1 VTDHS
6 CKEILIVA
14 GEASADRYGARL
26 VRKLRAMSGTEKAP
40 AFFGTGG
47 DEMEQAG
54 VRLVSH
60 ARDLASIGAREGIAH
75 LPRYFQTFHR
85 LVAEARQRRPAAAV
99 LMDFP
104 DFNLRLARR
113 LKRAGIPVVYY
124 ISPQLWGWRQGRIK
138 IVRKYVD
145 RMLVILPFEEEYYR
159 QRGVP
164 AQFVG
169 HPLLEDFAP
178 KFDRPGFLGRLN
190 LDSRRKTLA
199 LIPGSRR
206 KEVEYI
212 LPTYLKAALRILDQT
227 PAQFV
232 ISAAPTVGLEH
243 VQHVC
248 AGILQGHPQADHFRI
263 TTEESRDILANAD
276 FGFVKSGTSTLEA
289 ALVGTP
295 FLIVYKLSA
304 LSWHLTHRLVRV
316 PFCGLV
322 NLIAGEEVAPEFVQ
336 DDATPEALSQTA
348 LEYLQKPEKG
358 EVMRARLAGVREMLG
373 SRRATDNVAEVL
385 GTYL

>member
-1 VTDHS
+1 VADHS

-26 VRKLRAMSGTEKAP
+26 VRKLRAAGNGEKAP

-47 DEMEQAG
+47 DGMERAG
-54 VRLVSH
+54 VRLISH

-75 LPRYFQTFHR
+75 LAKYFQTFR
-85 LVAEARQRRPAAAV
+85 LLVAEARARRPAVAV

-113 LKRAGIPVVYY
+113 LKGMGIPVVYY

-138 IVRKYVD
+138 SVRKYVD
-145 RMLVILPFEEEYYR
+145 RMLVILPFEEDYYR

-169 HPLLEDFAP
+169 HPLLEEFAP
-178 KFDRPGFLGRLN
+178 KFDRTGFLGSLG
-190 LDSRRKTLA
+190 LDPQRKTLA
-199 LIPGSRR
+199 LIPGSRK

-212 LPTYLKAALRILDQT
+212 LPIFLKAALQILEQM

-232 ISAAPTVGLEH
+232 ISAAATVGSEH
-243 VQHVC
+243 VQQV
-248 AGILQGHPQADHFRI
+248 AASVLQGHPRANHFRI
-263 TTEESRDILANAD
+263 TAEPSRDILANAD

-304 LSWHLTHRLVRV
+304 LSWEITHRLVRV

-336 DDATPEALSQTA
+336 DDATPEALSRTA
-348 LEYLQKPEKG
+348 LEYLRQPDKSET
-358 EVMRARLAGVREMLG
+358 MRARLACVREMLG
-373 SRRATDNVAEVL
+373 ARHATDNVAEVL
-385 GTYL
+385 RSYL

>member
-1 VTDHS
+1 MADHS

-26 VRKLRAMSGTEKAP
+26 VRKLRSPAAGDNAP
-40 AFFGTGG
+40 VFFGTGG
-47 DEMEQAG
+47 DQMEQAG
-54 VRLVSH
+54 VRLISH
-60 ARDLASIGAREGIAH
+60 ARDLASIGAREGLTH
-75 LPRYFQTFHR
+75 LPRYFRTFHR
-85 LVAEARQRRPAAAV
+85 LLAEARERKPAVAV

-113 LKRAGIPVVYY
+113 LKGLGIPVVYY
-124 ISPQLWGWRQGRIK
+124 ISPQLWGWRQSRIK

-145 RMLVILPFEEEYYR
+145 KMLVILPFEEDYYR

-178 KFDRPGFLGRLN
+178 RYDRNGFLGSLG
-190 LDSRRKTLA
+190 LDPQLPTVA
-199 LIPGSRR
+199 LIPGSRK

-212 LPTYLKAALRILDQT
+212 LPTFLRAALQILDRM

-232 ISAAPTVGLEH
+232 ISAAPTVGVEH
-243 VQHVC
+243 VQNVFD
-248 AGILQGHPQADHFRI
+248 GVLQGHPRAGQFRI
-263 TTEESRDILANAD
+263 TSEDSRDILANSG

-295 FLIVYKLSA
+295 FLIVYKLSP

-322 NLIAGEEVAPEFVQ
+322 NLIAGREVAPEFVQ
-336 DDATPEALSQTA
+336 DAATPEALSRTA
-348 LEYLQKPEKG
+348 LEYLQQPEKS
-358 EVMRARLAGVREMLG
+358 ARMKDQLAEIRDLLG
-373 SRRATDNVAEVL
+373 ARHATENAAEVL
-385 GTYL
+385 GSYL